1 MLFLR
6 SGSIFSK
13 TNDTL
18 TIRCEPKEIKAFKK
32 NIHNYANIKSI
43 KLIGNNPKTNWGKL
57 LQQISTLDSL
67 EEIIFESNEFIQ
79 LPKSINKLNKI
90 KSLSIIDNEDLFLD
104 SCVSQISTLTSL
116 KKFSFEVYTIRDM
129 PQNISKLSNIQN
141 IVILNKDYLFL
152 DPDSTYSR
160 KNEYWKEYLFDIP
173 IYKNGS
179 ITGKIPVKYI
189 ATGGEIGNDEFSDI
203 QNKYIVEPD
212 KLKSVKERVHVFDST
227 IINTKPTV
235 AYTKIYQSVSP
246 PFDGVNVEKKCFFIT
261 ASTENKL
268 LYPPSGTEI
277 IIPANSFID
286 KNGNPV
292 NENIVIDYREFRDP
306 ADFIVSGIPM
316 TFSSP
321 TDSLSYFKSAGM
333 FEMNASKNGEE
344 IFLKKGANISVNFQS
359 TDTASNYTFY
369 AFNDK
374 ENRWDS
380 INKAPVKQIDK
391 LPLVKV
397 HTNAF
402 KYFRSNLSAK
412 LSIYDSTL
420 FNDRFTSK
428 NYSYTKRE
436 TEKVNLSVSKNYTF
450 FSVNFNLF
458 KKKNSGGQIN
468 APSMSRHGKF
478 TSYRVNNMVM
488 LRGIKKTKEGD
499 LLFSIRTY
507 YIFHPEMKIF
517 STYKWI
523 LTDDIP
529 YKDFKKNFGGRNK
542 FNDIR
547 IEQNGSEYTIKLK
560 TDSTF
565 KEFNA
570 KTVRL
575 TLLNKKTV
583 IKEASPKYKNY
594 TKALASREKLFNK
607 QMRKGRLND
616 NNYGELNI
624 EEKKKYL
631 WQLSRKKMSDTELK
645 MNYNE
650 WMSYYDKIIA
660 DEQLAVNDSS
670 ASASNVLRSLS
681 IDGFG
686 IFNCD
691 QIQRLTAP
699 ILVFASYQTN
709 DNTILHPES
718 TYIIDKKLNGV
729 LCYQTGGKYNP
740 KKFAFGKKSENTM
753 VTTKKDG
760 TMSVFTEVQ
769 FSQNKFTDRSH
780 FTFNVREISTKITSV
795 QDVRNALGL

>member
-18 TIRCEPKEIKAFKK
+18 TITCEPKEIKTFKK
-32 NIHNYANIKSI
+32 NIHYYANIKSI

-57 LQQISTLDSL
+57 LQQISTLDSV

-79 LPKSINKLNKI
+79 LPKSINKLNNI

-104 SCVSQISTLTSL
+104 SCVSQISALTSL

-141 IVILNKDYLFL
+141 IVIFNKDYLFL

-160 KNEYWKEYLFDIP
+160 KNEYWKEYFFDIP
-173 IYKNGS
+173 VYKNGL

-189 ATGGEIGNDEFSDI
+189 STGGEIGHDEISDI
-203 QNKYIVEPD
+203 QNKYIIEPD
-212 KLKSVKERVHVFDST
+212 KLKLVKQRAHVFDST

-235 AYTKIYQSVSP
+235 AYTRTYQSVSP

-261 ASTENKL
+261 PSTENKL

-277 IIPANSFID
+277 IIAPNSFID

-292 NENIVIDYREFRDP
+292 NENIAIDYREFRDP
-306 ADFIVSGIPM
+306 VDFIVSGIPM
-316 TFSSP
+316 TFSSE

-333 FEMNASKNGEE
+333 FEMNASINGQEV
-344 IFLKKGANISVNFQS
+344 FLKKDAKISVNFQS

-391 LPLVKV
+391 LPIVKV

-499 LLFSIRTY
+499 LLFSIKTY

-565 KEFNA
+565 KEFSA

-594 TKALASREKLFNK
+594 TKVLASREKLFNK

-624 EEKKKYL
+624 EEKKKYI

-650 WMSYYDKIIA
+650 WMSFFDKIIA

-699 ILVFASYQTN
+699 VLVFASYQTN

-740 KKFAFGKKSENTM
+740 KKFAFGKNSENTM
-753 VTTKKDG
+753 ITTKKDG
-760 TMSVFTEVQ
+760 AMSVFTEVQ
-769 FSQNKFTDRSH
+769 FSQNKFTDKSH